1 MQLRKDY
8 HVEVNEHSAL
18 TGCRVF
24 LSVLLAHFMLGN
36 TPARTGNIL
45 FLGLILMGFLNRNF
59 IFFFLQSFVFS
70 FSVYI

>member
-24 LSVLLAHFMLGN
+24 FSMLLALFMLGN
-36 TPARTGNIL
+36 TRARAGNTL
-45 FLGLILMGFLNRNF
+45 TVFGSHLNG
-59 IFFFLQSFVFS
+59 IFKKKL
-70 FSVYI
+70 